1 MTKVLTYTSK
11 HLISKYNMIIY
22 IINMVKVEL
31 TERDEEKQLSTKD
44 FHLNVPFPNKHHS
57 KDKDKPTKEK
67 TALYVPR
74 NELVKN
80 NLFKSSSFSP
90 KVKVT
95 RNVTNILETIFKY
108 GNIAKRYGENG
119 LEMDPT
125 RQQIIIYSVIVCQN
139 NLLWYQ
145 RATPETA
152 GTDRKKFLGDLR
164 LQGKQSVGFGGHK
177 TEDDIGL
184 SNAELTFLQ
193 DLLPAIKDQLAVL
206 VGLNKGFFT
215 EIEEEL
221 GINRG
226 NIKDIKFLGA
236 FFDERLEDPS
246 IEIQVGWVHTGIAT
260 IIELDPETTTKLHFH
275 TRETAKAWWVP
286 FDKVF
291 EELNHKMKVAQQG
304 KGPLVESWT
313 ETMIKEFWSDYYSK

>member
-1 MTKVLTYTSK
+1 MLLFLRKSISIS
-11 HLISKYNMIIY
+11 LISS
-22 IINMVKVEL
+22 INMLICIIFMAESNT
-31 TERDEEKQLSTKD
+31 TERDEEKKLITKV
-44 FHLNVPFPNKHHS
+44 F
-57 KDKDKPTKEK
+57 
-67 TALYVPR
+67 
-74 NELVKN
+74 
-80 NLFKSSSFSP
+80 NL
-90 KVKVT
+90 
-95 RNVTNILETIFKY
+95 NILETIFKH

-119 LEMDPT
+119 LESDPS
-125 RQQIIIYSVIVCQN
+125 RQQIIVYSAIACQD

-164 LQGKQSVGFGGHK
+164 LQGKLSIGFGGHK

-184 SNAELTFLQ
+184 SKAELTFLH
-193 DLLPAIKDQLAVL
+193 DLLPVIKDQLAIL

-221 GINRG
+221 AINRG
-226 NIKDIKFLGA
+226 NIKDIRFLGA
-236 FFDERLEDPS
+236 FFDERMEDPS
-246 IEIQVGWVHTGIAT
+246 IEVQVGWVHTGIAT
-260 IIELDPETTTKLHFH
+260 IIELDPETTTKLIFH

-291 EELNHKMKVAQQG
+291 EDLNNKIKAAQQG

-313 ETMIKEFWSDYYSK
+313 EIMIKEFWSDNYSK